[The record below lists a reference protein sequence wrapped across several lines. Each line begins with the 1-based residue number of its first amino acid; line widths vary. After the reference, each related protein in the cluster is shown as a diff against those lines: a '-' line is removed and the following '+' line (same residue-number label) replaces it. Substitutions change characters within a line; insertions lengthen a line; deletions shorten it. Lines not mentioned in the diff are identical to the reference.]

1 MLCLFFLSCLFSFK
15 NQFTEASS
23 FIRVINPLHWSGL
36 SFDKEGNMS
45 LWKHIEQLI
54 ESVEGFEKQ
63 ACSQVSRNTQKST
76 AELVWREGSLR
87 PLWPPWPPSP
97 AKSINPAESVAPS
110 GWVLDLK
117 IPAAA
122 CNWLNTVDT
131 AAACLQAGWE
141 SGFSDFWCVKVGS
154 ECGKLLKCRQIFQR
168 IKPSQTTDV
177 HCTFL
182 TCLMNCKYFSLV
194 YILALFVISPVI

>member
-76 AELVWREGSLR
+76 AELAWREGSLPCGLR
-87 PLWPPWPPSP
+87 GHHPLQNQLTLRSLLPQVGEFWILRFLQLPV
-97 AKSINPAESVAPS
+97 I
-110 GWVLDLK
+110 GWTRL
-117 IPAAA
+117 
-122 CNWLNTVDT
+122 TQ
-131 AAACLQAGWE
+131 LQPVCKRAG
-141 SGFSDFWCVKVGS
+141 KV
-154 ECGKLLKCRQIFQR
+154 
-168 IKPSQTTDV
+168 V
-177 HCTFL
+177 FL
-182 TCLMNCKYFSLV
+182 TSGVWRWVQNVVNC
-194 YILALFVISPVI
+194 